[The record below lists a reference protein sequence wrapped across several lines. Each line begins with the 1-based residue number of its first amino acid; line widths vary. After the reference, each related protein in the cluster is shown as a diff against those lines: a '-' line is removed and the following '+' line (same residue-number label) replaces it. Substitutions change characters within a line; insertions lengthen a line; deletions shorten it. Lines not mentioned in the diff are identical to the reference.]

1 MRKTWTQLFA
11 VVFAFS
17 LVLAACTGDDGGE
30 AGGETGAET
39 GGEATGAVGSY
50 SIPESTVRFG
60 YYPCCADQSLWAVT
74 HEKGFF
80 SDVGITLDPEGGFL
94 YPVFDQITPSMQ
106 RGDYDAAAT
115 FIQGYLQTL
124 PTFGQD
130 IPPILFHDIYVGY
143 AILVSPE
150 SSAKT
155 TEEFMAE
162 GMSFP
167 DAAAAA
173 VSQLQGESVY
183 TPPHGQVQP
192 PYPQVFLNYAD
203 MTYPGD
209 LNLQFLE
216 DNKIVQLSAQPGRV
230 EFAIP
235 YAAPVLVQMLRNGF
249 EPLIN
254 TQQVLENDVDSE
266 NGQLMTTLVGSSGIM
281 AQRSWV
287 ESDRDT
293 VLRFVSAM
301 FRTLDYCLDPA
312 TQLECWTIEAN
323 QINATQ
329 GLDLIP
335 EDIGVIFESIDPL
348 FPWEEQGPQLW
359 EDPNA
364 QFYVRDSLDVQIAS
378 LIENGTLPDQEYDI
392 DRFLVAED
400 IFFELR
406 DLQEE
411 ADALF
416 ADAEGLTG
424 EAGELVAQARA
435 QYDNYN
441 FLDAVGLL
449 KAALGQ

>member
-1 MRKTWTQLFA
+1 MRKTWIRLFA
-11 VVFAFS
+11 ATFALS
-17 LVLAACTGDDGGE
+17 LVLAACTGDGGGE
-30 AGGETGAET
+30 GETGSET
-39 GGEATGAVGSY
+39 GGGQGTAGSY
-50 SIPESTVRFG
+50 SIPESTVRFA

-74 HEKGFF
+74 QEKGFW
-80 SDVGITLDPEGGFL
+80 SDVGITIEPEGGFL

-124 PTFGQD
+124 PTFGMD

-143 AILVSPE
+143 AILVAPD
-150 SSAKT
+150 SSART
-155 TEEFMAE
+155 TEEFMAD

-167 DAAAAA
+167 EAAAAA
-173 VSQLQGESVY
+173 VSQLEGAEVY

-203 MTYPGD
+203 LTYPDD

-216 DNKIVQLSAQPGRV
+216 DNRIVQLSAQPGRV

-235 YAAPVLVQMLRNGF
+235 YAAPVLVQMLRNGY

-287 ESDRDT
+287 EADHDT
-293 VLRFVSAM
+293 VLRFASAA

-312 TQLECWTIEAN
+312 TQMDCWTIEAN

-359 EDPNA
+359 ENPDA

-392 DRFLVAED
+392 DQFLVAED
-400 IFFELR
+400 IYFELR

-416 ADAEGLTG
+416 AEADGLTG
-424 EAGELVAQARA
+424 EAGELVAQAQT

-441 FLDAVGLL
+441 FLDAVGFLN
-449 KAALGQ
+449 AALGQ

>member
-1 MRKTWTQLFA
+1 MKKPWIRLAGLIFA
-11 VVFAFS
+11 MSF
-17 LVLAACTGDDGGE
+17 VLAACTGDDGGD
-30 AGGETGAET
+30 GET
-39 GGEATGAVGSY
+39 GGETSSTGGTTGAAGSY
-50 SIPESTVRFG
+50 SIPESTVRFA

-74 HEKGFF
+74 HEQGFF
-80 SDVGITLDPEGGFL
+80 EDVGVTLDPEGGFL

-130 IPPILFHDIYVGY
+130 IPPVLFHDIYVGY

-150 SSAKT
+150 SSAQT
-155 TEEFMAE
+155 TEEFMAQ

-167 DAAAAA
+167 EAAAAA
-173 VSQLQGESVY
+173 VEQLQGAEVY

-203 MTYPGD
+203 MVYPDD

-216 DNKIVQLSAQPGRV
+216 DNRIVQLSAQPGRV

-235 YAAPVLVQMLRNGF
+235 YAAPVLVQMLRNGY

-254 TQQVLENDVDSE
+254 TVQVLENDVDSE

-287 ESDRDT
+287 EADHDT

-312 TQLECWTIEAN
+312 TQVECWTIESN

-348 FPWEEQGPQLW
+348 FPWDQQGPELW
-359 EDPNA
+359 DDPDA
-364 QFYVRDSLDVQIAS
+364 QFYVRDSLAVQIQS
-378 LIENGTLPDQEYDI
+378 LIDNGTLPDEEYDI
-392 DRFLVAED
+392 DQFLVAED

-406 DLQEE
+406 DLQEQ
-411 ADALF
+411 ADGLF
-416 ADAEGLTG
+416 AEAEGLTG
-424 EAGELVAQARA
+424 AAGDLVAQAQT
-435 QYDNYN
+435 QYDNHNY
-441 FLDAVGLL
+441 LDAVGFLQ
-449 KAALGQ
+449 AALGQ